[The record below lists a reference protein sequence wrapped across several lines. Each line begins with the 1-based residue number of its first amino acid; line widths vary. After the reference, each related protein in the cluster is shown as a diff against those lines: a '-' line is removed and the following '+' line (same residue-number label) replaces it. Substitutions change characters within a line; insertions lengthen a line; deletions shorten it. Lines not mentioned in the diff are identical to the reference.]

1 MKKIWKW
8 VLKKK
13 KIQVS
18 LVVVL
23 ILWGLAVADKLGNIF
38 VWETFLPEI
47 TKSVEEDEKVKEL
60 FERCQGEGVIE
71 YYEGMGSCLNGNQC
85 SVKDLKLWLE
95 KSLKKTFP
103 SEIWE
108 IEMHPEGETKCGKIE
123 LRIENKNK
131 TISGRIRMYFAED
144 ATEKKNYIHCGFQSK
159 GREDSIYLLK
169 NSWNE
174 KMEKDGVKNY
184 QDYFYRSLYFQGKLT
199 NAQQKQAIKQY
210 LYHFGAK
217 EQKSDLIEKM
227 EHGYGYTEKI
237 KDFRIV
243 DGRKI
248 NIHIAFSYDEQEDK
262 TWLYLATPFLNTD
275 Y

>member
-8 VLKKK
+8 ILKKK

-23 ILWGLAVADKLGNIF
+23 FLWGLAVTDKLGKIF

-47 TKSVEEDEKVKEL
+47 AKSMEEDEKVKEL

-71 YYEGMGSCLNGNQC
+71 YYEGMGSGLDGNQC
-85 SVKDLKLWLE
+85 TVKDIKLWLE
-95 KSLKKTFP
+95 KSLKKSFP
-103 SEIWE
+103 SETWE
-108 IEMHPEGETKCGKIE
+108 IAMYPEEESDKKEI
-123 LRIENKNK
+123 RIENKNK
-131 TISGRIRMYFAED
+131 TISGKIRMYLLEEAS
-144 ATEKKNYIHCGFQSK
+144 EKRNYIHCGFQSK

-169 NSWNE
+169 NCWNE
-174 KMEKDGVKNY
+174 KMKQEGVKNY

-199 NAQQKQAIKQY
+199 NAQQKQTIKQY

-217 EQKSDLIEKM
+217 ELKSDVIENM
-227 EHGYGYTEKI
+227 EHGYGYTEKM
-237 KDFRIV
+237 KDFRVV

-248 NIHIAFSYDEQEDK
+248 NIHIAFSYDEQKNK
-262 TWLYLATPFLNTD
+262 TRLYLATPFLNTD
-275 Y
+275 F